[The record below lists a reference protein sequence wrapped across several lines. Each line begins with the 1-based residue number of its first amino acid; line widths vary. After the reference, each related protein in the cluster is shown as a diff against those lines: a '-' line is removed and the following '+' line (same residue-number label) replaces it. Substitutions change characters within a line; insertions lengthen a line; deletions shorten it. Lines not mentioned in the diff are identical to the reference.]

1 MGKLPNQGD
10 RLTSARIRKASG
22 VAFGPIL
29 RLLGFTGVGCAAA
42 GAAIWMYPHEG
53 NAARTAVASAAP
65 AEAPRAA
72 TAPSRRPPEAVPS
85 PPYQPASAQPASMR
99 VNAGAQSGGAD
110 PTAGRRVALASQA
123 APPAAILPAAALP
136 LASVEGQMAAAGPEL
151 PTAVAAPA
159 PSPTARP
166 SAPPDKSV
174 SSAVASSSKTPTN
187 CLPADFLG
195 VIREV
200 EARFGAVT
208 LVSTTSLNTN
218 NHGTGSARHKLHTD
232 CRAIDFKVAGDT
244 AAVTAFLRS
253 RPEVQGINVFRNNG
267 VIHVDYKESRRAAR
281 D

>member
-10 RLTSARIRKASG
+10 GLTSARIRKASG

-29 RLLGFTGVGCAAA
+29 RLLGFTGVGCLAA
-42 GAAIWMYPHEG
+42 GAAISMYPHEG
-53 NAARTAVASAAP
+53 NTARTAVASTAP

-72 TAPSRRPPEAVPS
+72 TVPSRRPPEAVPS
-85 PPYQPASAQPASMR
+85 SQLQPASAQPASLR
-99 VNAGAQSGGAD
+99 VNAGAQSSGAD
-110 PTAGRRVALASQA
+110 STAGRRVALASQA
-123 APPAAILPAAALP
+123 PPAEALPAAALP
-136 LASVEGQMAAAGPEL
+136 LASVEAQKAAAAPEPPIAPAAPSPP
-151 PTAVAAPA
+151 PTALPPA
-159 PSPTARP
+159 PSGKAVP
-166 SAPPDKSV
+166 
-174 SSAVASSSKTPTN
+174 SAVASSTKTPTN

-267 VIHVDYKESRRAAR
+267 MIHIDYKESRRAAR